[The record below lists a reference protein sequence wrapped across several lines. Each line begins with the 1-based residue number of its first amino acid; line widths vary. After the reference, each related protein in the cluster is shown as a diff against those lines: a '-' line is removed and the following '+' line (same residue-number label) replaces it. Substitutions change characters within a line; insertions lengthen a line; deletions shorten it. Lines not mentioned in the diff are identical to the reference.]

1 MKLEPLAAFTVKLST
16 ESGSI
21 RIFVWRTLKDLRSHA
36 RNETSMTH
44 TGRIYGY
51 CHTYDRF
58 YKSGRRAADFAEVHL
73 AAKYL
78 GVSVL
83 SHELAHA
90 ALAWAQRT
98 KIDDLI
104 ADTENPAVSDAE
116 ERFCYVLGDLM
127 AEVVTKLYEL
137 KILT

>member
-1 MKLEPLAAFTVKLST
+1 MKPEPLTAFTVRLST
-16 ESGSI
+16 ESGSV
-21 RIFVWRTLKDLRSHA
+21 RIFVWRTLADLRSHA

-51 CHTYDRF
+51 CHAYDHF
-58 YKSGRRAADFAEVHL
+58 YKSGRRAPDFAEVHL
-73 AAKYL
+73 AAKCL
-78 GVSVL
+78 GVAVL

-90 ALAWAQRT
+90 ALAWARRT
-98 KIDDLI
+98 KIDSLS

-127 AEVVTKLYEL
+127 ALVVQKLYDL
-137 KILT
+137 NILI